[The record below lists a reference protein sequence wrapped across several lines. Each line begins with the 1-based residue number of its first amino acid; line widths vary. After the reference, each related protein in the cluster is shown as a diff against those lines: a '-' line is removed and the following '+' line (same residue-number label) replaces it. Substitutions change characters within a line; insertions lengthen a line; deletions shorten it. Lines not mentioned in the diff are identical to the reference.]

1 MAGRKPKK
9 VYVYED
15 NGTYV
20 CMFDN
25 MVDFRKVYYPEDGIF
40 KRPLFVH
47 GVSLCTKIFFVHEEL
62 NFKYHYMKDLE
73 LIAVTDRSIGRDTIK
88 RIIAIHNSEYCKKED
103 SNPQSKAVQV
113 FNLKNELIA
122 EFKTARLL
130 TKLMPHI
137 HQSTLSRHLNNQP
150 IKSHNELG
158 LYFKYKES

>member
-1 MAGRKPKK
+1 MAGRQPQK
-9 VYVYED
+9 VYVYD
-15 NGTYV
+15 DQGTYI

-25 MVDFRKVYYPEDGIF
+25 MVEFRKVYYPEDGVF

-47 GVSLCTKIFFVHEEL
+47 EEL
-62 NFKYHYMKDLE
+62 GFKYHYMKDLE
-73 LIAVTDRSIGRDTIK
+73 LIAITDRSAGRDTLK
-88 RIIAIHNSEYCKKED
+88 RIIAIHESEYCKNED

-137 HQSTLSRHLNNQP
+137 KQPTLSRHLNNQP
-150 IKSHNELG
+150 VKSHNELG
-158 LYFKYKES
+158 LYFKYKE

>member
-1 MAGRKPKK
+1 MAGRQPRK

-47 GVSLCTKIFFVHEEL
+47 EEL

-88 RIIAIHNSEYCKKED
+88 RIIAIHDSEYCKKED
-103 SNPQSKAVQV
+103 SNPQSKPVQV

-150 IKSHNELG
+150 VKTHNELG
-158 LYFKYKES
+158 LYFKYKEL

>member
-47 GVSLCTKIFFVHEEL
+47 EEL

-88 RIIAIHNSEYCKKED
+88 RIIAIHDSEYCKKED
-103 SNPQSKAVQV
+103 INPQSKAVQV

-150 IKSHNELG
+150 VKTHNELG
-158 LYFKYKES
+158 LYFKYKEL

>member
-1 MAGRKPKK
+1 MAGRQPRK

-40 KRPLFVH
+40 KRPLF
-47 GVSLCTKIFFVHEEL
+47 IHEEL
-62 NFKYHYMKDLE
+62 EFKYHYMKDLE

-88 RIIAIHNSEYCKKED
+88 RIIAIHDSEYCKKED
-103 SNPQSKAVQV
+103 SNSQSKAVQV

-137 HQSTLSRHLNNQP
+137 HQSTLSRNLNNQP